1 MATYTI
7 NIDERTIAG
16 KSLLNYLRA
25 IGILLDKTREN
36 EAKGKSATLQAI
48 KDAEE
53 GRITRY
59 ASFDDFKRAMN
70 EI

>member
-7 NIDERTIAG
+7 NIDERTAAG

-25 IGILLDKTREN
+25 IGILLDNTREN
-36 EAKGKSATLQAI
+36 EAKGKASTLQAI
-48 KDAEE
+48 KDAEK
-53 GRITRY
+53 GRVTTY

>member
-7 NIDERTIAG
+7 NIDERTAAG

-25 IGILLDKTREN
+25 IGILLEKTRGN
-36 EAKGKSATLQAI
+36 EAKGKNATLQAI
-48 KDAEE
+48 KDTEE
-53 GRITRY
+53 GRVTKY